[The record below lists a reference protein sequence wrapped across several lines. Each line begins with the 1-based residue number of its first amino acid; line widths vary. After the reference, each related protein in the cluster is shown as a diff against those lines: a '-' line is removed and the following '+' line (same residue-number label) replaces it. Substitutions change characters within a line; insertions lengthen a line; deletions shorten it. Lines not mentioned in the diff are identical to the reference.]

1 MTLSEQDIK
10 RIVEAVR
17 PHNDCVFKDA
27 FDDDDKHV
35 LRNII
40 ELYNES
46 TTAMRKGAIG
56 LVLLGALAL
65 AVIGGMMQ
73 FK

>member
-1 MTLSEQDIK
+1 MTLTDKDIQ
-10 RIVEAVR
+10 RIAEAVR

-35 LRNII
+35 LKNII
-40 ELYNES
+40 GLYNDS
-46 TTAMRKGAIG
+46 TSAMRKGVIG

-65 AVIGGMMQ
+65 AVVGSLMT